1 MPRAATSP
9 PHHPTWVET
18 LRSGRRFSLRS
29 ARYRAPSSGFFKDLP
44 SVDITTGVHSQH
56 PCATRSRTA
65 CSRRRRALLPSC
77 GLMEPSASRSH
88 AGDSFRLRGF
98 SPPCRIAPPEA
109 HRLVASCSQPW
120 GSPCFRARPD
130 SESVPR
136 ASPPVPLPSRAFP
149 ASTAVPTSPSTV
161 ALLTLQVAPR
171 LAGPAVFKALLR
183 GSVRCP
189 PAPLPACEARCS
201 PGLPFAGAST
211 SAIPMPLHPS
221 SQPSGG
227 QPWDRKPASV
237 RRVRRGCCSRS
248 GYRPVP
254 VAPVLPTLRCR

>member
-1 MPRAATSP
+1 MSRDVTFPPASP
-9 PHHPTWVET
+9 ALFET

-44 SVDITTGVHSQH
+44 SVDITTGVHSRH

-65 CSRRRRALLPSC
+65 CSRRRTASLPSY

-120 GSPCFRARPD
+120 GSPCFRAGPD

-136 ASPPVPLPSRAFP
+136 ASPPVPCPPEPSPLPQPCRRHRRPLPS
-149 ASTAVPTSPSTV
+149 
-161 ALLTLQVAPR
+161 
-171 LAGPAVFKALLR
+171 
-183 GSVRCP
+183 
-189 PAPLPACEARCS
+189 
-201 PGLPFAGAST
+201 
-211 SAIPMPLHPS
+211 
-221 SQPSGG
+221 
-227 QPWDRKPASV
+227 
-237 RRVRRGCCSRS
+237 
-248 GYRPVP
+248 
-254 VAPVLPTLRCR
+254 